1 MLGKCACCEVYK
13 EQVKHLQALL
23 DQTLALIA
31 PKTAEPKNEEEESPQ
46 EGVMRFGEG

>member
-13 EQVKHLQALL
+13 EQVKHLQGLL

-31 PKTAEPKNEEEESPQ
+31 PKTGEPVDEPVNAEDKIIEQ
-46 EGVMRFGEG
+46 FGDQ